1 MLEENVKVDLV
12 TMFIGFN
19 SGDYRAG
26 VTLCSIPNQT
36 GKPRIADGTLA

>member
-1 MLEENVKVDLV
+1 MLIHM
-12 TMFIGFN
+12 MFIEFN
-19 SGDYRAG
+19 SGDYRSG